1 MATHEWVPTRVV
13 CDALRLTTYQLRHA
27 IEKGTL
33 LPGVHW
39 LPGPTPNSPRRYNV
53 QAIEQRL
60 IELAGELRRDTGEV
74 FPPPPCQEAF
84 EGLAIDAE
92 HDQIQLHDGT
102 CRPPATAPLGGLQG
116 VTVVLDLLGEIMR
129 QGRRAAG
136 LGRPLTD
143 ARAIAP
149 SMGLSA
155 GIDVAGNIVF
165 HLGERELAMPLA
177 QVLKLHAGL
186 STLLARELQQQVGQR
201 AQLEGLLAATP
212 SVVEVGH
219 GEG

>member
-60 IELAGELRRDTGEV
+60 IELAGELRKDTGEV
-74 FPPPPCQEAF
+74 FPPPRQEVF

-102 CRPPATAPLGGLQG
+102 GRPPATAPLGGLQG
-116 VTVVLDLLGEIMR
+116 LTVVLDLLGEIQR
-129 QGRRAAG
+129 QGRHAAG

-177 QVLKLHAGL
+177 QVLELQAGL
-186 STLLARELQQQVGQR
+186 STLLARELQQQVGER
-201 AQLEGLLAATP
+201 ARLEQLLTATP
-212 SVVEVGH
+212 SPVEVGH
-219 GEG
+219 GDG